1 VVALAPEEHTVTG
14 SHRLGSVGKALPGV
28 ELKIID
34 AAGCPVDPEVSGEV
48 AIRSISN
55 MAGYFEMPEATANTV
70 DKDGWLR
77 TGDMGYLDADGYL
90 YLQDRVKDMI
100 ISGGENIY
108 PTEVESA
115 LSDHPAVG
123 EVAVIGVPD
132 DKWGESVKAFIVS
145 AQEPHPSYEEL
156 VAWAARRIARF
167 KLPRSIE
174 FVGSLPRNHTG
185 KILRREL
192 RRQSAQVISNGSDV

>member
-1 VVALAPEEHTVTG
+1 
-14 SHRLGSVGKALPGV
+14 
-28 ELKIID
+28 
-34 AAGCPVDPEVSGEV
+34 
-48 AIRSISN
+48 
-55 MAGYFEMPEATANTV
+55 
-70 DKDGWLR
+70 
-77 TGDMGYLDADGYL
+77 MGYLDADGYL

-192 RRQSAQVISNGSDV
+192 RRQCAQAISNGSDA